1 MWYRVLVFTPRVTE
15 GSAYDPSPSA
25 FPAFLSSILESFRFE
40 DEGDY
45 EYEIISILSIVRARV
60 SFILEGKRDSRRHST
75 TGFSKNVL
83 VVGTSYHMLEML
95 SLCDRE
101 RA

>member
-1 MWYRVLVFTPRVTE
+1 MLTLLTRDIFVSNSIFLFVFLF
-15 GSAYDPSPSA
+15 A
-25 FPAFLSSILESFRFE
+25 FPALLSLILESFRFE

-45 EYEIISILSIVRARV
+45 EYEIISILSIARAWV

-83 VVGTSYHMLEML
+83 VVGTNYQM
-95 SLCDRE
+95 
-101 RA
+101 

>member
-1 MWYRVLVFTPRVTE
+1 MWYRVLAFPPRVTE
-15 GSAYDPSPSA
+15 EGAYDPSPR
-25 FPAFLSSILESFRFE
+25 PPLSHASLVMLESFRFE

-83 VVGTSYHMLEML
+83 VVGTSYQM
-95 SLCDRE
+95 
-101 RA
+101 

>member
-25 FPAFLSSILESFRFE
+25 FPALLSLILESFRFE

-45 EYEIISILSIVRARV
+45 EYEIISILSIARA
-60 SFILEGKRDSRRHST
+60 SQLHFGGKT
-75 TGFSKNVL
+75 
-83 VVGTSYHMLEML
+83 
-95 SLCDRE
+95 
-101 RA
+101 